1 MQEIP
6 DILTSSRWQLLKEL
20 AQEEQS
26 ATELAD
32 TLGTSVS
39 NVTQQLKILE
49 AYNIIISRK
58 SVEKVVGKPKII
70 YSIKD
75 DIVYAAMLKNG
86 KAEKKIFKL
95 EGFNGFLYNMIFTTG
110 ADDSF
115 YILKFMLKH
124 EELLKRCKACG
135 FIKSSKDSVEL
146 FILTEHVDEIRA
158 RFSNLFIEDVN
169 GKTKKIINWT
179 HNEWEIND
187 GLSRKDKYFLDMLW
201 NVEILYDPNGLLA
214 KTVNRRRSL

>member
-20 AQEEQS
+20 SEQEQS

-32 TLGTSVS
+32 TLETSVS

-49 AYNIIISRK
+49 AYNIVVSRK
-58 SVEKVVGKPKII
+58 STEKHVGKPKII
-70 YSIKD
+70 YRIKED
-75 DIVYAAMLKNG
+75 LVYAAMLKKG
-86 KAEKKIFKL
+86 KAEKKVFKL
-95 EGFNGFLYNMIFTTG
+95 EGFNGFLYNLIFTTG

-135 FIKSSKDSVEL
+135 FIKSTRDSVEL
-146 FILTEHVDEIRA
+146 FILTEHVDDIRA

-187 GLSRKDKYFLDMLW
+187 GLNRKDKYFLDMLW
-201 NVEILYDPNGLLA
+201 DVQLLYDPQGILRKAVDKRHLL
-214 KTVNRRRSL
+214 